1 MKTVL
6 KILILEDSISDV
18 GLIQRLLKKEEMQ
31 CEFSV
36 AMTKKDFTKNLSVFS
51 PDIILSDNSLP
62 QFNSSDALKT
72 ARRQLPHIPFI
83 LVSGTIP
90 EEYAASIIKQGA
102 DDFILKDRMARLP
115 AAIEAALKHRLTEK
129 EKRDTIEQLKENEK
143 KYRILVERVF
153 DGFYAL
159 DLNWNFEYVNK
170 KTEELMNRPYGSLLG
185 KNIWATFP
193 WSANNTFYKACHE
206 AIETQVNIHLK
217 EYSTEIDK
225 WLEINVYPSATG
237 ISVYFRD
244 ITEQR
249 KAEENL
255 KLLEAEMLAQK
266 IQEQRKTAR
275 AIIKAQEKERNHIGQ
290 ELHDNINQILA
301 GSKIYLS
308 LAGKKNETIKD
319 LIQYPMDLIDNSIDE
334 IRLLC
339 QKLVAPHKNIELQ
352 GLVRDILGRIDKTG
366 IKTTFGYAVSNELLS
381 DELKLNL
388 FRVMQELTG
397 NILKYAEAKNITVS
411 IQTQNKAISIEVS
424 DDGKGFDIEKKRDG
438 IGISNITNRVES
450 FNGKIEIESSPGNG
464 CSVHIN
470 IPL

>member
-1 MKTVL
+1 MKTIL

-18 GLIQRLLKKEEMQ
+18 GLIQQLLKKEEMH

-36 AMTKKDFTKNLSVFS
+36 AMNKKDFTKNLSVFS

-115 AAIEAALKHRLTEK
+115 AAIVAALKHRLTEK
-129 EKRDTIEQLKENEK
+129 EKRYTIEQLKENEK

-170 KTEELMNRPYGSLLG
+170 KAEDLMNRPYGSLLG

-193 WSANNTFYKACHE
+193 WSANHVFYKACHQ
-206 AIETQVNIHLK
+206 AIETQVNIHLV
-217 EYSTEIDK
+217 EYSSSIDK
-225 WLEINVYPSATG
+225 WMEINIYPSATG

-249 KAEENL
+249 KAEDHL
-255 KLLEAEMLAQK
+255 QLLEAEMLAQK
-266 IQEQRKTAR
+266 VQEQRKTAR
-275 AIIKAQEKERNHIGQ
+275 AIIKAQEKERNYIGQ

-301 GSKIYLS
+301 GTKIYLS
-308 LAGKKNETIKD
+308 LAGKKNEAIKE
-319 LIQYPMDLIDNSIDE
+319 LIQYPMDLIDNSIKE

-339 QKLVAPHKNIELQ
+339 QKLVTPHKNIELE
-352 GLVRDILGRIDKTG
+352 GLVRDMLGRIDQ
-366 IKTTFGYAVSNELLS
+366 TTTKNVFTYAVSNELLS
-381 DELKLNL
+381 DDLKLNI
-388 FRVMQELTG
+388 FRVIQQLTS

-411 IQTQNKAISIEVS
+411 IKTQDKAIDITVS
-424 DDGKGFDIEKKRDG
+424 DDGTGFDVEKKRRG

-450 FNGKIEIESSPGNG
+450 FNGRIEIESAPGNG
-464 CSVHIN
+464 CNVHIN